1 MTSSI
6 AAEVGER
13 KARGRPRSTPT
24 ALLTF
29 ADEIRDGLLRQ
40 HEFSVRTLFPS
51 PLYREDPVR
60 YFRDVL
66 GVEPWSKQIEIIE
79 AVRDFS
85 RVAVASGHKVS
96 KSHTAAGI
104 ALWHYCSWPDA
115 RVIMSSTTARQV
127 DQILWRELRMMRAR
141 SGRCVRCKAADP
153 DGHVIGTPCEHSAL
167 IDGDLGDLART
178 GLKSRDFREVVGF
191 TAREAE
197 AVAGI
202 SGNRLLYL
210 IDEASGVPDLIFEAI
225 EGNRAGGAK
234 IVLFGNPTRN
244 EGEFFDAFH
253 SKSALYKTFHVS
265 SEETP
270 NVIERRV
277 VIPGLATYEWVEEKK
292 IEWGEDSPIYSVRI
306 KGKFAVHEA
315 GRIFSL
321 HAIEQAQ
328 QRWYETPASGRLF
341 VGVDPAGESGMGD
354 ETAFCVRRGLKQL
367 ALRTILGLNEQ
378 QILVHVLQ
386 LIGEH
391 KVPRETPV
399 VVIDREGSIGSKL
412 NTALRNFLDE
422 NANTFEL
429 VAVSASNGA
438 IRQPVIYDRIR
449 DELVA
454 NLEQWLR
461 DGGTLLEDDKLV
473 RELHA
478 FEWKS
483 SIKGRLKV
491 TPKETIRKVLG
502 RSPDRFDAT
511 ALSVWEPLSLQ
522 ELPESAQAAIAQH
535 TAGGEAPSGMDP
547 YAGAMAWRSR
557 S

>member
-6 AAEVGER
+6 ALEVGER
-13 KARGRPRSTPT
+13 KLRGRPRQAAS
-24 ALLTF
+24 LLNF
-29 ADEIRDGLLRQ
+29 ADDIRDGLLRQ
-40 HEFSVRTLFPS
+40 GELSLRALFPS
-51 PLYREDPVR
+51 PIYQQDPVG
-60 YFRDVL
+60 YFRNVL
-66 GVEPWSKQIEIIE
+66 GVEPWSKQVEILE
-79 AVRDFS
+79 AIRDNL

-96 KSHTAAGI
+96 KSHTAAGV
-104 ALWHYCSWPDA
+104 ALWWYCSWPDA

-141 SGRCVRCKAADP
+141 SGRCMPCKLADP
-153 DGHVIGTPCEHSAL
+153 DGHVIPTPCEHSAL

-225 EGNRAGGAK
+225 EGNRAGGAR

-244 EGEFFDAFH
+244 DGEFFDAFH
-253 SKSALYKTFHVS
+253 GKSQLYKTITVS
-265 SEETP
+265 SEQTP
-270 NVIERRV
+270 NVQERRV

-306 KGKFAVHEA
+306 RGKFATHEA

-341 VGVDPAGESGMGD
+341 VGIDPAGESGMGD
-354 ETAFCVRRGLKQL
+354 ETAFCVRRGLKQI
-367 ALRTILGLNEQ
+367 ALRTILGLNEA
-378 QILVHVLQ
+378 QILVHGLQ

-391 KVPRETPV
+391 KLPRETPV
-399 VVIDREGSIGSKL
+399 LVIDREGSIGSKL
-412 NTALRNFLDE
+412 NTTLRDFLDE
-422 NANTFEL
+422 NSNAFEL

-438 IRQPVIYDRIR
+438 VRQPLIYDRIR

-461 DGGTLLEDDKLV
+461 DGGALLEDDKLV

-491 TPKETIRKVLG
+491 TPKEVIRKLIG

-522 ELPESAQAAIAQH
+522 ELPETAAAAVAQS
-535 TAGGEAPSGMDP
+535 GGETPSGMDP
-547 YAGAMAWRSR
+547 YAGSMAWGRRS
-557 S
+557 